1 MNKYLRAIS
10 SNFIYFIINTIFFVL
25 IIPIAIR
32 MLGEVFFG
40 LWSVLYAL
48 MLLANIGTLGIGSI
62 VSKFAAEAHAEHLS
76 DEQAFGEV
84 ITAGLLIVLPMA
96 AILALAFIVSRQ
108 WIAQAVT
115 PDSEWEA
122 QFSRALLFV
131 GLSMFPTFLS
141 QVFQGFLLSQLQ
153 NRIARQ
159 IEVFSSIA
167 LWAGVVLS
175 VSLFGRN
182 LVLVA
187 AWCLINSAVVL
198 ALYYLAAR
206 HQTKFTLRLCPARI
220 RTMLNFS
227 GYMFLESGA
236 IALLQNVDRVIVGF
250 TLGPAIAGVYSVGTS
265 VGVRM
270 SMVIGQATQVM
281 IPYASLKDSTDDH
294 LRLYTIFRKLSQY
307 ISLLVAVLGS
317 FLIFWMNEILA
328 LWISPEYAASY
339 SDIFR
344 ILIIGYGWL
353 SLVRPAH
360 QTLTGIG
367 KVRITSLI
375 YSLSTLCMLASL
387 YLLARSW
394 GLLGAALANC
404 VPVLLLAM
412 NLYIYKQ
419 TNDRTAFKEM
429 FRDLKGGIFIPAL
442 ALLLVL
448 LYPAFWLKLLLTIA
462 LGSFAGII
470 LFHDEWLQPWLRDQI
485 KRVANKFLTY
495 A

>member
-25 IIPIAIR
+25 IIPLAIKI
-32 MLGEVFFG
+32 LGEVFFG

-48 MLLANIGTLGIGSI
+48 MLVANIGTLGIGSI
-62 VSKFAAEAHAEHLS
+62 VSKFAAEAHTEHLS

-96 AILALAFIVSRQ
+96 VILMLAFIVSRQ
-108 WIAQAVT
+108 WIAQTVT
-115 PDSEWEA
+115 PGSEWET
-122 QFSRALLFV
+122 QFSRALLYV

-153 NRIARQ
+153 NRVARQ

-167 LWAGVVLS
+167 LWTGVVLS

-182 LVLVA
+182 LILVGI
-187 AWCLINSAVVL
+187 WCLITSAGVL
-198 ALYYLAAR
+198 VLYYLAAR
-206 HQTKFTLRLCPARI
+206 HQTKFRLCLCPARL
-220 RTMLNFS
+220 RTMLSFS

-236 IALLQNVDRVIVGF
+236 VVLLQNVDRVIVGF

-265 VGVRM
+265 VGLRM

-281 IPYASLKDSTDDH
+281 IPYASLKDSTADH
-294 LRLYTIFRKLSQY
+294 LRLYIIFRKLSQY
-307 ISLLVAVLGS
+307 VSLFVAVLGS
-317 FLIFWMNEILA
+317 LLILWMNEILA
-328 LWISPEYAASY
+328 LWISPAYAVSY
-339 SDIFR
+339 SNIFR

-360 QTLTGIG
+360 QTLTGLG

-375 YSLSTLCMLASL
+375 YSFSTLSMLASL
-387 YLLARSW
+387 YLLTYSW

-412 NLYIYKQ
+412 NLYIYKRAD
-419 TNDRTAFKEM
+419 DRAALQGM
-429 FRDLKGGIFIPAL
+429 FSDLKEGLFIPAL

-462 LGSFAGII
+462 LGCFTGVM
-470 LFHDEWLQPWLRDQI
+470 LFHDEWLRDQI
-485 KRVANKFLTY
+485 RRVTNRFLTY